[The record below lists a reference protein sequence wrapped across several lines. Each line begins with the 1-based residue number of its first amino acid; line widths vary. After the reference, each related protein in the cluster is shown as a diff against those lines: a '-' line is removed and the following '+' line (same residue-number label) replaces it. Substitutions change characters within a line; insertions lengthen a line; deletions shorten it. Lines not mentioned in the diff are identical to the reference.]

1 MKGFRNYIPPPA
13 RQLADLKS
21 RLDLTGNELAD
32 LVGVADGRQWRKYTG
47 GEAPRE
53 MSSAM
58 LFMLAARLELSDA
71 DIERVLARMRQIG
84 AVFDF
89 EEPAS
94 S

>member
-1 MKGFRNYIPPPA
+1 MKGFRNYTPPSA
-13 RQLADLKS
+13 RQLADLKA

-53 MSSAM
+53 MSPAM

-71 DIERVLARMRQIG
+71 DIERITQRMRTIG
-84 AVFDF
+84 ATFEY

-94 S
+94 E